1 MYAATMEVE
10 NAPLEAALFSNIE
23 ETRTVKPVGYPQ
35 EDTSLQNAF
44 VAKLN
49 AKDGGRKIGPSI
61 VLRVMAGD
69 TVQIGAR
76 AFYKSTAPV
85 DNKSATPE
93 DMIASLVQ
101 AFAGSEGTSDVHS
114 ATQADRLTPFGNFS
128 SNDYQRLK
136 EKDADENIVDKPR
149 AYLNFVLFDDQF
161 NLVDENSGVQQVKAT
176 PDELQALAVDKMPI
190 TKTGYLYVYTSNE
203 AAQDVFFDNVILGL
217 TEGPLLEE
225 THYYPFG
232 LTMAG
237 ISSNA
242 LKGSKYPE
250 NRLKY
255 NGKELQSGEFRDSSG
270 LEWYDY
276 GARMYDVQIGRWHTI
291 DPLADKMRRWSPY
304 NYAFDNPIMFIDPD
318 GMRPWGDFLDG
329 KGKKIGNDGKV
340 YVIKTTQKNFDSEV
354 PSAGISNDERKTTE
368 KFIRENNGNTAAFEG
383 NDIAYRNSVEIEE
396 AISTRQD
403 MVDIVNQDNGK
414 GGTGPANNR
423 EYGGVVKT
431 NGMVVQ
437 SPPGPVS
444 DPIANTEAG
453 INIKSLDFQSSFHSH
468 PSGTKSVSSTEN
480 RLSTGSSSSAGASI
494 FSGSFKSAPSKIDV
508 GNSGGKVNY
517 IFSRSNG
524 IVYIYNNTGVIATIP
539 QANFVNHKQ

>member
-23 ETRTVKPVGYPQ
+23 ETRTAKPVGYPQ

-101 AFAGSEGTSDVHS
+101 AFAGSEASSDAHS
-114 ATQADRLTPFGNFS
+114 TAQADRLSPFGNFN

-136 EKDADENIVDKPR
+136 EKDVDETKVDKPK

-161 NLVDENSGVQQVKAT
+161 NLVDENSGVRQVKAT

-255 NGKELQSGEFRDSSG
+255 NGKELQSGEFRDGSG

-291 DPLADKMRRWSPY
+291 DPLTDSMRRFSPY
-304 NYAFDNPIMFIDPD
+304 VYAFDNPIRFIDVEGMAPGLPPGSWFPTTPWAGKRLMRNLAYGIGHAIAAPMNAVSYAHYAGNTKDPELKAEYTQKANQALAETAINVAAGYAIGKVAGTIFGAIEGSANPFTPGMAPVAKGEMGETLTKGVLESQYKGANIMEQVTINLED
-318 GMRPWGDFLDG
+318 GMSMRADFVVVKEGKVLGVIESKVDGGTLSSGQKSFFSEGVKGTLTGKNAGDF
-329 KGKKIGNDGKV
+329 KGVVVDPTKV
-340 YVIKTTQKNFDSEV
+340 YNAVFKWNS
-354 PSAGISNDERKTTE
+354 
-368 KFIRENNGNTAAFEG
+368 NNG
-383 NDIAYRNSVEIEE
+383 
-396 AISTRQD
+396 
-403 MVDIVNQDNGK
+403 
-414 GGTGPANNR
+414 
-423 EYGGVVKT
+423 
-431 NGMVVQ
+431 
-437 SPPGPVS
+437 
-444 DPIANTEAG
+444 
-453 INIKSLDFQSSFHSH
+453 SF
-468 PSGTKSVSSTEN
+468 
-480 RLSTGSSSSAGASI
+480 
-494 FSGSFKSAPSKIDV
+494 V
-508 GNSGGKVNY
+508 G
-517 IFSRSNG
+517 
-524 IVYIYNNTGVIATIP
+524 
-539 QANFVNHKQ
+539 Q

>member
-10 NAPLEAALFSNIE
+10 NAPLEAALFSNID

-49 AKDGGRKIGPSI
+49 AKDGGKKIGPSI

-101 AFAGSEGTSDVHS
+101 AFAGSEASSDAHS
-114 ATQADRLTPFGNFS
+114 TAQADRLTPFGNFN

-136 EKDADENIVDKPR
+136 EKDVDENKVDKPR

-161 NLVDENSGVQQVKAT
+161 NLVDENSGVRQVRAT

-237 ISSNA
+237 ISANA

-250 NRLKY
+250 NRKRFQGQDFD
-255 NGKELQSGEFRDSSG
+255 NELGLDWYGFRYRNHDP
-270 LEWYDY
+270 
-276 GARMYDVQIGRWHTI
+276 QTGRFIQI
-291 DPLADKMRRWSPY
+291 DPLSDKYPY
-304 NYAFDNPIMFIDPD
+304 NSTYAFSENKVTSHVELEGLESIPFQYNGANTMAVANLFRSESKQISKEIILNTQKVENAANAKAAPLLPATVMAPELSIPYALTLLTGAPVLPSPQAMSTSLTASSLEAGVQTEGSSNTLFHYTSE
-318 GMRPWGDFLDG
+318 
-329 KGKKIGNDGKV
+329 IGYNGILESGELNASIGLKNARHGNGQYFTDIAPSSVGATSKSV
-340 YVIKTTQKNFDSEV
+340 LTTTQVQEGQISLGQLSSKLYGMPFKTGSLTHYIEV
-354 PSAGISNDERKTTE
+354 DVKGIQISNPK
-368 KFIRENNGNTAAFEG
+368 NNIFLNNSNTSL
-383 NDIAYRNSVEIEE
+383 NL
-396 AISTRQD
+396 
-403 MVDIVNQDNGK
+403 
-414 GGTGPANNR
+414 GGR
-423 EYGGVVKT
+423 
-431 NGMVVQ
+431 
-437 SPPGPVS
+437 
-444 DPIANTEAG
+444 
-453 INIKSLDFQSSFHSH
+453 IKSHGL
-468 PSGTKSVSSTEN
+468 TM
-480 RLSTGSSSSAGASI
+480 
-494 FSGSFKSAPSKIDV
+494 
-508 GNSGGKVNY
+508 GN
-517 IFSRSNG
+517 
-524 IVYIYNNTGVIATIP
+524 
-539 QANFVNHKQ
+539 